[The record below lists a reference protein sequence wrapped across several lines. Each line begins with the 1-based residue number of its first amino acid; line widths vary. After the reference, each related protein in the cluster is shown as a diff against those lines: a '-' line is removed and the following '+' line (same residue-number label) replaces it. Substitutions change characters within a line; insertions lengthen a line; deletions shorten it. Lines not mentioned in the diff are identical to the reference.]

1 MISIYFQGADMDQ
14 VFCKDCRYSQN
25 HWWALNGKFNYKCRR
40 SIEPEKMDR
49 VTGKVDPKFINACA
63 TARIIGQPCGPE
75 GTLWEPKAKKDF
87 FVFLR
92 RV

>member
-1 MISIYFQGADMDQ
+1 MNQ

-25 HWWALNGKFNYKCRR
+25 QWWNFSGSYNYKCLK
-40 SIEPEKMDR
+40 SIQDERVDR
-49 VTGKVDPKFINACA
+49 VTGKVDPKFVNACS
-63 TARIIGQPCGPE
+63 TARIIGQACGPE
-75 GTLWEPKAKKDF
+75 GTLWEPKDKKDF